1 MKELLLPMSRYNVW
15 ANGKFIDVLLKLDDE
30 TLDLEMISSFPTLR
44 RTVYHMMSAEYLW
57 LKRLQLIEQLVR
69 PEDTFSGTFAE
80 ACRIWEEASR
90 GLAAF
95 VEKAPG
101 DHALA
106 HVFQYYNF
114 QKESIKMPVAVALQ
128 HAFNHSSYHRGQ
140 LVTMLRQAGTTK
152 IPGTDYWLY
161 WNSVK

>member
-1 MKELLLPMSRYNVW
+1 MKELLLQMARYNVW
-15 ANGKFIDVLLKLDDE
+15 ANGKMIDVLLKLDEEARDR
-30 TLDLEMISSFPTLR
+30 EMVSSFPTLR

-80 ACRIWEEASR
+80 ACRFWEEASC
-90 GLAAF
+90 GLAVF

-101 DHALA
+101 DHAME

-114 QKESIKMPVAVALQ
+114 QKESIKMPVATALQ
-128 HAFNHSSYHRGQ
+128 HAFNHASYHRGQ
-140 LVTMLRQAGTTK
+140 LVTMMRQVGVTK
-152 IPGTDYWLY
+152 IPGTDFWLF
-161 WNSVK
+161 SRGAK